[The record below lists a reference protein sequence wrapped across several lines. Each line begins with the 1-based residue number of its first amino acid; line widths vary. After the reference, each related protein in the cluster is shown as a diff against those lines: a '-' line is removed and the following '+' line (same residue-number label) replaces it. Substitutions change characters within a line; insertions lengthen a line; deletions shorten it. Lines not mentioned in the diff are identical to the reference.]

1 MFKKYYALATGE
13 KGETTLGLD
22 YDAYGIIAYNDK
34 ASAKEKLEELCL
46 ENKLEGKV
54 INLTP
59 LVQMGFI
66 SKKHL
71 RIRD

>member
-13 KGETTLGLD
+13 KGETTLELN
-22 YDAYGIIAYNDK
+22 YDGYKIIVYNDK
-34 ASAKEKLEELCL
+34 ISAKRKLGELCL

-59 LVQMGFI
+59 LIHTGII
-66 SKKHL
+66 SIKQL

>member
-1 MFKKYYALATGE
+1 MFKKYYALAIGE
-13 KGETTLGLD
+13 KGETTLELN
-22 YDAYGIIAYNDK
+22 YDSYKIVVYNNK
-34 ASAKEKLEELCL
+34 TSAKRKLEELCL
-46 ENKLEGKV
+46 ENEFEGKV

>member
-1 MFKKYYALATGE
+1 MFEKYYALATGE
-13 KGETTLGLD
+13 KGETTLGLN
-22 YDAYGIIAYNDK
+22 YDCYKIVVYTDET
-34 ASAKEKLEELCL
+34 SAKEKLEELCL

-59 LVQMGFI
+59 FVQMGVI